1 MYSVSLS
8 LPHKTQ
14 CQDKSWRVSKRTI
27 EAQIRVPESLIMLL
41 LIQFT
46 THVFCLVY
54 NTSPFLFPLEP
65 SLSIGACVSR
75 AGFRSTRLRF
85 RVSRA
90 LVKRA
95 QWSQEN
101 KHFHA

>member
-1 MYSVSLS
+1 MCIFDSIYYTRFLS
-8 LPHKTQ
+8 GLY
-14 CQDKSWRVSKRTI
+14 W
-27 EAQIRVPESLIMLL
+27 
-41 LIQFT
+41 
-46 THVFCLVY
+46 
-54 NTSPFLFPLEP
+54 FPLEP

-75 AGFRSTRLRF
+75 AGFRSTRFAF